1 MCSIE
6 GEWPWTGLIRSC
18 ARAAPTVVIHRRSTD
33 TCSSGDVARIKS
45 LEKKAGGCHLGLC
58 DGVDF
63 VKKHQIGLWVQYD
76 PILCES
82 LGFVEAANL
91 GSRPSPRSV
100 SLYRLTLSGLSKP

>member
-45 LEKKAGGCHLGLC
+45 LEKKAGGCHLGSMCWRRL
-58 DGVDF
+58 
-63 VKKHQIGLWVQYD
+63 HQETSDWSMG
-76 PILCES
+76 PI
-82 LGFVEAANL
+82 
-91 GSRPSPRSV
+91 
-100 SLYRLTLSGLSKP
+100 